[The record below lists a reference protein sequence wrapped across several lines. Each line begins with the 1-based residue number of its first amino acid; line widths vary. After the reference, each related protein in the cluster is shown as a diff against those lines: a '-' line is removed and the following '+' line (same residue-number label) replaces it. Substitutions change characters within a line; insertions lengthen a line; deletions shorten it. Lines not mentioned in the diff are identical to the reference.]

1 MYRDTLLIIDDSP
14 IDLAILNE
22 VFKPLFQVA
31 CFEEAR
37 PAIAYIRRNTQQI
50 CAVLVDICLGR
61 QGAGFSVL
69 QQLQAAP
76 KTMDLP
82 VILITADP
90 CEEYVLTAVEKGAV
104 DFLAK
109 PVNPQI
115 AQERVCQTVRDAWP
129 VGTTILDA
137 PTAAE
142 PLRQSSASDPSRQ
155 WESLAELFFQE
166 KPALSF
172 PHYRRLGAITAI
184 LAAAYARLYPGG
196 GIAPADAEIIGR
208 AATLCDVGLLG
219 LPDSV
224 AAQGPTG
231 PSGELYYRHT
241 ILGQALF
248 ASGAA
253 GTGPF
258 ADYAAE
264 IACWHHKNYDG
275 SGFPADQSGS
285 IPPSAQLT
293 STALHL
299 LKYMEDFQDYPDAFR
314 RSLQLLASDVGR
326 SISQEMFFCAQDAQD
341 LLCQELQASR

>member
-22 VFKPLFQVA
+22 VFKPLFQVV

-109 PVNPQI
+109 PVQPQT
-115 AQERVCQTVRDAWP
+115 AQERVCQTVRAAWP
-129 VGTTILDA
+129 AGTTILDA
-137 PTAAE
+137 ATAAA

-172 PHYRRLGAITAI
+172 PYYRQLGAITAI
-184 LAAAYARLYPGG
+184 LAAAYARLYPSG
-196 GIAPADAEIIGR
+196 GIVPADAEIIGR
-208 AATLCDVGLLG
+208 AAALCDVGLLG

-224 AAQGPTG
+224 VAQGPAG
-231 PSGELYYRHT
+231 PSRELYYRHT
-241 ILGQALF
+241 ILGKALF

-258 ADYAAE
+258 ADYAAQ
-264 IACWHHKNYDG
+264 IAYWHHKNYDG
-275 SGFPADQSGS
+275 SGFPADPSGT

-299 LKYMEDFQDYPDAFR
+299 LKYTEDFQDYPDAFR
-314 RSLQLLASDVGR
+314 RSLQLLASDIGR
-326 SISQEMFFCAQDAQD
+326 SISQEMFFCVQDAQD
-341 LLCQELQASR
+341 LLYQELQVSR